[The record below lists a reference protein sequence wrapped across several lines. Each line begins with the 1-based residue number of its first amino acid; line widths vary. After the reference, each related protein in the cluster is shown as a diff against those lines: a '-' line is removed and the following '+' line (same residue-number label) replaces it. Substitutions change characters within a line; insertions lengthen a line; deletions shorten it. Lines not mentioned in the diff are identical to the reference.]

1 MKAELFHID
10 PQTGEFSGKIHGKVD
25 MSILDQNAYKGRYFA
40 YIDPWLNGST
50 TDEQRKHYWAILGDI
65 EAYTGTPK
73 EQWAVKFKLLYM
85 VASDMTKEPSMARSQ
100 MMKEEASKLIQ
111 FILDYAI
118 ENGVPLRKNYLPLME
133 QKQLFAMTMKRIC
146 WICHQPHADI
156 AHFEAVGMGRNRDKI
171 DHTQHRFISLCR
183 RHHQEQHNMGANNF
197 CQYYNIEPI
206 KLSKEN
212 LKELGV
218 M

>member
-1 MKAELFHID
+1 MRVEIVNMGVNNLELQLHD
-10 PQTGEFSGKIHGKVD
+10 EFKVD
-25 MSILDQNAYKGRYFA
+25 DFIKGMWKGRLFA
-40 YIDPWLNGST
+40 LLEPYQIGTT

-85 VASDMTKEPSMARSQ
+85 VANDLTKEPSMARNQ
-100 MMKEEASKLIQ
+100 MSKEDAMKLIQ
-111 FILDYAI
+111 FILEYAI
-118 ENGVPLRKNYLPLME
+118 ENGVPLRRNYLPLME
-133 QKQLFAMTMKRIC
+133 QKQLFAMTMKRVC

-183 RHHQEQHNMGANNF
+183 LHHQEQHNMGANNF
-197 CQYYNIEPI
+197 CQHYNIEPI
-206 KLSKEN
+206 KLSQEN

-218 M
+218 I

>member
-25 MSILDQNAYKGRYFA
+25 MSIFDQNAYKGRYFA

-85 VASDMTKEPSMARSQ
+85 VATDMTKEPSMARSQ

-118 ENGVPLRKNYLPLME
+118 ENGVPLRRNYLPLME
-133 QKQLFAMTMKRIC
+133 QRQLFAMTMKRIC
-146 WICHQPHADI
+146 WITHKENADLCH
-156 AHFEAVGMGRNRDKI
+156 FGAVGMGRDRKSY
-171 DHTQHRFISLCR
+171 DHTKSRFMTLSREI
-183 RHHQEQHNMGANNF
+183 HQEQHRIGERAF
-197 CQYYNIEPI
+197 CEKYGIEPI